1 MIVIRG
7 FSFQHCVNQAIA
19 LGLGIPVSSIK
30 ANGQWRFLYLK
41 RGPSGPYPFLQK
53 GVCNGHLHP
62 VLHR

>member
-7 FSFQHCVNQAIA
+7 LSIQSCVNQAIS

-41 RGPSGPYPFLQK
+41 E
-53 GVCNGHLHP
+53 V
-62 VLHR
+62 V